1 MIPKFR
7 AWDRK
12 LEIMYEANELIIQ
25 IKGSEILVAHDP
37 TLHQFINYT
46 LMQSTGVKDKN
57 GVEVYQDDFVKDAQ
71 TNRYGIVCLGLEGFV
86 IMWRH
91 KEENIHHCLT
101 EFEVVGNIYENT
113 ELLLEA

>member
-1 MIPKFR
+1 MIPKYR
-7 AWDRK
+7 VWNRK
-12 LEIMYEANELIIQ
+12 SDTMYDPNEVIIQ
-25 IKGSEILVAHDP
+25 IKGSDILVALESS
-37 TLHQFINYT
+37 LHQLQDCS
-46 LMQSTGVKDKN
+46 LMLSTGIKDIN
-57 GVEVYQDDFVKDAQ
+57 EVEVYEDDFVKDAQ